1 MSSQKD
7 PLEVIVQGG
16 PVDVNAVVYGVVQ
29 HALSEAG
36 FTEVTVHSPEGNVDA
51 VVGEIPSLLDVLRV
65 ERPAIFDTPITVK
78 QNAHADDV
86 LKMCDDPDNLDIGR
100 IIYGTTDAAVEPSA
114 EPADEAV
121 TEDAP
126 F

>member
-36 FTEVTVHSPEGNVDA
+36 FTEVTVHSPEGNKDA
-51 VVGEIPSLLDVLRV
+51 IVGEVPSLLDVLRAD
-65 ERPAIFDTPITVK
+65 RPTIFDTPITVK

-86 LKMCDDPDNLDIGR
+86 LQMCDDPDNLDIGR
-100 IIYGTTDAAVEPSA
+100 IVYGTTDAAVESSA
-114 EPADEAV
+114 EATDEPVVDEA
-121 TEDAP
+121 P